1 MTTHTLLRPAR
12 FLWIVLAT
20 TFAVLITV
28 SALPDNRYVRFK
40 NLTEPEVVKAGWI
53 YERIHFDPT
62 PIDVVFVG
70 TSRAVAGIDSRIV
83 EQSCH
88 DEGGRYC
95 SSVNFAMLHLGRNL
109 HWLLAREVIESRKPR
124 LLVVEV
130 QETEYRALH
139 PAFSYLADESDL
151 VAAPVVI
158 NTSYFT
164 DLGRLPARQISLF
177 AESAAPGLFDIHT
190 EFDPGHY
197 QGAHWDDT
205 DKDPSRVVSDEQL
218 ESERAHMAS
227 IEGAKVRLPGRLQQ
241 LEYRANV
248 IYLERFLDLARR
260 NNIEIIF
267 MYLPMYHDT
276 KPPLFANV
284 YDKYGATW
292 WVPREIRDHHELWR
306 DVNHLNFAGAS
317 ALSTFIGTKIARL
330 HPLPDAAS
338 SALMTR

>member
-20 TFAVLITV
+20 TLAVLITV
-28 SALPDNRYVRFK
+28 STLPDNRYVRFK

-53 YERIHFDPT
+53 YERIHFDPS

-70 TSRAVAGIDSRIV
+70 TSRTVAGIDSRIV

-190 EFDPGHY
+190 EFDPAHY
-197 QGAHWDDT
+197 QGPHWDDA
-205 DKDPSRVVSDEQL
+205 DKDPSSVVSDEQL

-227 IEGAKVRLPGRLQQ
+227 IERAKVRLPGRLQQ

-248 IYLERFLDLARR
+248 IYLERLLDLARQK
-260 NNIEIIF
+260 NIEIIF
-267 MYLPMYHDT
+267 MYLPMYHDA

-317 ALSTFIGTKIARL
+317 AISTFIGTKIARL

>member
-1 MTTHTLLRPAR
+1 MTKHTLLRPAV
-12 FLWIVLAT
+12 FLSIVLAT
-20 TFAVLITV
+20 TLAVLITV

-40 NLTEPEVVKAGWI
+40 KLTEPEVIKAGWI

-62 PIDVVFVG
+62 PIDVVFLG
-70 TSRAVAGIDSRIV
+70 TSRTVAGIDSGKV

-88 DEGGRYC
+88 DVGGKYC
-95 SSVNFAMLHLGRNL
+95 SSVNFGMLHLGRNL

-139 PAFSYLADESDL
+139 PAFSYLADELDL

-190 EFDPGHY
+190 EFDRSHY
-197 QGAHWDDT
+197 QGPHWDDA
-205 DKDPSRVVSDEQL
+205 DKNPSSVVSDEQL
-218 ESERAHMAS
+218 ESQRAHMAA
-227 IEGAKVRLPGRLQQ
+227 IEDAKVRLPAPLQK

-248 IYLERFLDLARR
+248 IYLERLLDLARQK
-260 NNIEIIF
+260 NIEIIF
-267 MYLPMYHDT
+267 MYLPMYHDA
-276 KPPLFANV
+276 KLPLFADV

-292 WVPREIRDHHELWR
+292 WVPGEIRDHHELWR
-306 DVNHLNFAGAS
+306 DVNHLNFDGAA
-317 ALSTFIGTKIARL
+317 ALSTFIGAKLARL

-338 SALMTR
+338 PALTAR